1 PATTREQAALQ
12 QRVSRLRRSRLEP
25 SDGLGGLFKR
35 DSMHLGREGDDEHW
49 NCRAAANSARQSG
62 RRSQT
67 VESTSKIIGEDEPA
81 AASDRTQRGSGSR
94 SVTGRHATPR
104 SYPPSFRE
112 APGHAGPHGAGAD
125 RAPPA
130 RRLYR
135 CRRRAGAGALCCA
148 AGRAGEQGQG
158 EVSVSSVSG
167 AVKDGM
173 LRLVPNLRAFAVSL
187 CGNIE
192 RADDLVQETLLKA
205 WNNIDDFQEGTNL
218 RAWLFTI
225 LRNTYFSDCRRRRRE
240 VEDRDG
246 IKAADLSVHPEQPG
260 HLDMQD
266 FRRAL
271 DALPPDQR
279 EALVLVGA
287 AGFSYEEAA
296 EISR

>member
-1 PATTREQAALQ
+1 M
-12 QRVSRLRRSRLEP
+12 
-25 SDGLGGLFKR
+25 LG
-35 DSMHLGREGDDEHW
+35 
-49 NCRAAANSARQSG
+49 
-62 RRSQT
+62 
-67 VESTSKIIGEDEPA
+67 
-81 AASDRTQRGSGSR
+81 
-94 SVTGRHATPR
+94 
-104 SYPPSFRE
+104 
-112 APGHAGPHGAGAD
+112 
-125 RAPPA
+125 
-130 RRLYR
+130 
-135 CRRRAGAGALCCA
+135 
-148 AGRAGEQGQG
+148 
-158 EVSVSSVSG
+158 
-167 AVKDGM
+167 
-173 LRLVPNLRAFAVSL
+173 LVPNLRAFAVSL

-266 FRRAL
+266 FRKAL

-287 AGFSYEEAA
+287 AGFSYEDAA
-296 EISR
+296 AISGCAVGTIKSRVNRARSKLSALLYVDGAEDFGPDNTVRAVIGGNG